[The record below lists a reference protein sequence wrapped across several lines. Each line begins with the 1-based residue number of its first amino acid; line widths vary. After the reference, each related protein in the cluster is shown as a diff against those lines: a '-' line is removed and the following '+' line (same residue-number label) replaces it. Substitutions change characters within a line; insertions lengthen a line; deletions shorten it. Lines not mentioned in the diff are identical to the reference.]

1 MPVPA
6 CGQHTGMGWIIP
18 LGIVGIV
25 FILAALGVAPWL
37 AIVPVVA
44 FAALL
49 VFVVPALAARERA
62 GGIGADR
69 GVPSTREASYEPVTD
84 PSER

>member
-1 MPVPA
+1 
-6 CGQHTGMGWIIP
+6 MGWIIP

-49 VFVVPALAARERA
+49 VFVVPALAARERSG
-62 GGIGADR
+62 GGIGSDR
-69 GVPSTREASYEPVTD
+69 SVPSTREASYEPVTD

>member
-1 MPVPA
+1 
-6 CGQHTGMGWIIP
+6 MGWIIP
-18 LGIVGIV
+18 LGLVAIV
-25 FILAALGVAPWL
+25 FILAALGAAPWL

-62 GGIGADR
+62 GSGADR